1 MPLVLVHGV
10 PESESIWDQLRHEL
24 DRDDV
29 ITLSPPGF
37 GAPVPEG
44 FEATS
49 DGYLAWLVG
58 VLEGMDGPIDLVG
71 HDWGG
76 GHVLRVA
83 ARRPDLIRSWC
94 SDTAGITDPG
104 YVWHDL
110 AQAWQTPGVG
120 EASIADMFGDS
131 VEARTEGWVNL
142 GADAEGARK
151 LALAGTPAM
160 GACILALYRSAL
172 QPKLTEWGIEL
183 DKAEHRPGLVI
194 NATEDV
200 FVGGPDSAHL
210 AARRFGAEEARLEG
224 LGHWWMMQDP
234 RRGAAAL
241 NRFYAHSLA

>member
-10 PESESIWDQLRHEL
+10 PEADTIWEGLRSEL

-44 FEATS
+44 FGATS
-49 DGYLAWLVG
+49 DGYLAWLIDA
-58 VLEGMDGPIDLVG
+58 LEALDGPVDLVG

-83 ARRPDLIRSWC
+83 ATRPDLIRSWC
-94 SDTAGITDPG
+94 IDMAGITDPA

-120 EASIADMFGDS
+120 EAAIAEMFGAPL
-131 VEARTEGWVNL
+131 EARIESWVGF
-142 GADAEGARK
+142 GADAETARK

-160 GACILALYRSAL
+160 GACILTLYRSSL

-183 DKAEHRPGLVI
+183 DTAERRPGLVI
-194 NATEDV
+194 NATEDGY
-200 FVGGPDSAHL
+200 VGGPDSAHR
-210 AARRFGAEEARLEG
+210 AALRFGAQEARLEG
-224 LGHWWMMQDP
+224 LGHWWMLQNP
-234 RRGAAAL
+234 RLGAAAL
-241 NRFYAHSLA
+241 NKFYTTVA